1 MSQSIEKIF
10 YPLHHANPMRFYEGE
25 DGIVFEYDDGDAARN
40 FVPEPYLYQPYTCVT
55 VRVWTINRSMTS
67 STTTFPDYKTMM
79 EKDHPLDHYKDYV
92 VTEEIE
98 SLYYFT
104 DYELRVPG
112 HVLASSWIVFDK
124 MGEEIVG
131 SKEYII
137 VSRRP
142 SVLPGQNL

>member
-10 YPLHHANPMRFYEGE
+10 YPLHHANPMRFYEGD

-40 FVPEPYLYQPYTCVT
+40 FVSHPHLDQRYTCTT
-55 VRVWTINRSMTS
+55 VRVWTIKRSMT
-67 STTTFPDYKTMM
+67 STTTFPDYNTMM

-98 SLYYFT
+98 SLYYFR
-104 DYELRVPG
+104 DYEIKMPS
-112 HVLASSWIVFDK
+112 HVLASSWIVFDVE
-124 MGEEIVG
+124 GENVVG
-131 SKEYII
+131 IKEYII

>member
-1 MSQSIEKIF
+1 MSIERFF

-40 FVPEPYLYQPYTCVT
+40 YVPEPHLYEPYTCVT
-55 VRVWTINRSMTS
+55 VRVWTIKRSMSS
-67 STTTFPDYKTMM
+67 STTSFPDYQTMM
-79 EKDHPLDHYKDYV
+79 EKDHPLDYYKDYV

-98 SLYYFT
+98 SLYYFR
-104 DYELRVPG
+104 DYEIKMPR
-112 HVLASSWIVFDK
+112 HVLASSWIVFDVE
-124 MGEEIVG
+124 GENVVG
-131 SKEYII
+131 IKEYII